1 MPRKPVAGD
10 EAAFIA
16 RSIHEFIDEYA
27 PTFLTSSASTLKG
40 YRDSIALYLSFLEAE
55 GVTPTT
61 LGFVHLERTWIERWI
76 AWLRDVRRNSPDTC
90 NNRLAAIRRFLE
102 YLGSRDATLAYLHV
116 ESTAIKRQKP
126 AKTRVEGMSRDA
138 VKALLA
144 APDTTTRVGRRDL
157 AMMTL
162 LYSCALRL
170 GEVRLLTLGQ
180 VHVGAP
186 RPHLTIRGK
195 GGKVRT
201 AYLMPG
207 PAAILRAWLR
217 DELPAHTDPDMLVF
231 ASSVTGRALTEPAV
245 DKRIKLYA
253 KMAHGACAEV
263 PLRAHAHQLRHAKAS
278 HWLEDGINIVEIKF
292 LLGHEN
298 IETTMRYLD
307 ITTGDKAKA
316 LATLLDEREAQVARK
331 WKPCGATLT
340 EICGLSKSGK

>member
-1 MPRKPVAGD
+1 MARKPLAGD
-10 EAAFIA
+10 EAIFVS
-16 RSIHEFIDEYA
+16 RSVHEFIDEYA

-40 YRDSIALYLSFLEAE
+40 YRDSMTLYFAFLEAE
-55 GVTPTT
+55 GVTPAT
-61 LGFVHLERTWIERWI
+61 LGFAHLERPWIERWV
-76 AWLRDVRRNSPDTC
+76 AWLRDTRRNSPDTC
-90 NNRLAAIRRFLE
+90 NNRLGALRRFLE

-116 ESTAIKRQKP
+116 EAAAVKRQRPTK
-126 AKTRVEGMSRDA
+126 ARAEGMSRDA

-157 AMMTL
+157 AIMTL

-180 VHVGAP
+180 VHLDVP
-186 RPHLTIRGK
+186 KPYLTIRGK

-217 DELPAHTDPDMLVF
+217 DEMPACTSPDILIF
-231 ASSVTGRALTEPAV
+231 ASPVTGRALTEPAV

-253 KMAHGACAEV
+253 KTAHEACADV

-278 HWLEDGINIVEIKF
+278 HWLEDGMNIVEIKF

-316 LATLLDEREAQVARK
+316 LATLLDEGETQVARR
-331 WKPCGATLT
+331 WEARGTTLR
-340 EICGLSKSGK
+340 EICGLSRSGK